1 MLRER
6 AEIGAALDGA
16 VRDAGVPGATRPVA
30 AAVVTLHNVESEQI
44 YSATASVE
52 GVFRIFPL
60 PPGHYQLRVEAK
72 DYAPFA
78 IPDLFLQPNEVVT
91 LEISLSTVAAIEAR
105 SRFPRLPELCPAPS
119 AHAPPSLGTYRELR

>member
-44 YSATASVE
+44 YSAMTSVE

-60 PPGHYQLRVEAK
+60 PPGPYQLRVEAK
-72 DYAPFA
+72 HYPPFA
-78 IPDLFLQPNEVVT
+78 LPHLFLHPTNV
-91 LEISLSTVAAIEAR
+91 
-105 SRFPRLPELCPAPS
+105 
-119 AHAPPSLGTYRELR
+119 PPLTTSPTTYA